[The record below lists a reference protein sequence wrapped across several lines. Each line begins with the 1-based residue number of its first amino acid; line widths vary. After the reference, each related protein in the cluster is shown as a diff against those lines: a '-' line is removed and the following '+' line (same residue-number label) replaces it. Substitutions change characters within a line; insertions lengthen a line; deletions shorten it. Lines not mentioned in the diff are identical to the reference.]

1 MSVQDFID
9 TLPNSDKTYTKDEI
23 VKMFKDFMKT
33 HKVTGKRS
41 TKKEKDPNA
50 PKKTPNNYMN
60 WCNAHREEFKSK
72 NPDAKP
78 TELTRLLGA
87 GWRELSDDEKAK
99 WKSSSSLDILEKSV
113 EQAIKELSTS
123 SSQPEQKEEQKEEEK
138 KEEKKTSRKTKK

>member
-33 HKVTGKRS
+33 HKVTAKRS
-41 TKKEKDPNA
+41 SKKEKDPNA

-99 WKSSSSLDILEKSV
+99 WKSPL
-113 EQAIKELSTS
+113 QAS

>member
-60 WCNAHREEFKSK
+60 WCNAHRAEFKTK

-87 GWRELSDDEKAK
+87 GWRELSDDEKTK
-99 WKSSSSLDILEKSV
+99 WKSPL
-113 EQAIKELSTS
+113 QTS
-123 SSQPEQKEEQKEEEK
+123 SSQPEQKEEEKEEEQK
-138 KEEKKTSRKTKK
+138 QENKTSRKTKK